1 MVTEGVKKNERDIG
15 PSYSGH
21 CLNLI
26 EYFAARF
33 LFFFFLQ
40 GWVHYIPA
48 PQCSVRGGVGDW
60 AAITARQV
68 VRRLADWGGRRRRR
82 RVWGS
87 PNRHAW
93 SGGNKLWNLS
103 WRQLGEKF
111 ELAKFRMAR
120 DRMIAPANL
129 SWCISIYWQGSF
141 AHLWLTLW
149 LILDIRVTHLHR
161 QWSRSFWC
169 FKAQHGTCEGIYW
182 QEIEKK
188 M

>member
-1 MVTEGVKKNERDIG
+1 MRETSAPAIQGTVWI
-15 PSYSGH
+15 S
-21 CLNLI
+21 LNILQPG
-26 EYFAARF
+26 FC
-33 LFFFFLQ
+33 FFFPSGMSSLHSSSA
-40 GWVHYIPA
+40 V
-48 PQCSVRGGVGDW
+48 QCAGRS
-60 AAITARQV
+60 
-68 VRRLADWGGRRRRR
+68 RRLGRDNSEAGGAKISRLGGRRRRR
-82 RVWGS
+82 RIWGS

-93 SGGNKLWNLS
+93 SGGNKLWSLS

-169 FKAQHGTCEGIYW
+169 FKAQHGTCEGIYSRDR
-182 QEIEKK
+182 KK
-188 M
+188 KKNPHLCF